1 MRAIILFLALQNVAP
16 DPSHGERTYK
26 TFCVGCHGVNG
37 EGTKLG
43 ISLIEDKSRLMKSD
57 EELINSIRNG
67 QDGMPAFSWLL
78 TEEQAAEVIKYLKE
92 TFSENET
99 PT

>member
-1 MRAIILFLALQNVAP
+1 MGAIILFLALQNVVP
-16 DPSHGERTYK
+16 DHSYGERTYK
-26 TFCVGCHGVNG
+26 TFCAGCHGANG
-37 EGTKLG
+37 KGTKLV
-43 ISLIEDKSRLMKSD
+43 ISLIEDKSRLVKPD

-92 TFSENET
+92 TFGENET